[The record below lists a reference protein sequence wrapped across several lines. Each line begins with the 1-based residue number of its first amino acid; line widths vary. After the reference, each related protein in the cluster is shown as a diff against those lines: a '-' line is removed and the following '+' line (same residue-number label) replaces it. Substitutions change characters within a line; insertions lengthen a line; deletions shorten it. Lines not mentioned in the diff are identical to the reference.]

1 MEPENR
7 IKQLEAEV
15 AELKAQLA
23 SATGP
28 KREKIQTMSSEVKD
42 TNPYSRL
49 MGPWITN
56 DFFGITRVGTEV
68 AGAYLW
74 TTKNSP
80 RYTCNCIPSFMF
92 GCNVV
97 LSK

>member
-49 MGPWITN
+49 MGPWITKSLDRGN
-56 DFFGITRVGTEV
+56 YRNLKKSD
-68 AGAYLW
+68 
-74 TTKNSP
+74 TKSKKVVIQIKKSSKTNG
-80 RYTCNCIPSFMF
+80 NC
-92 GCNVV
+92 
-97 LSK
+97 

>member
-49 MGPWITN
+49 MGPWITKSI
-56 DFFGITRVGTEV
+56 DR
-68 AGAYLW
+68 AYRW
-74 TTKNSP
+74 TTKK
-80 RYTCNCIPSFMF
+80 CF
-92 GCNVV
+92 
-97 LSK
+97 K